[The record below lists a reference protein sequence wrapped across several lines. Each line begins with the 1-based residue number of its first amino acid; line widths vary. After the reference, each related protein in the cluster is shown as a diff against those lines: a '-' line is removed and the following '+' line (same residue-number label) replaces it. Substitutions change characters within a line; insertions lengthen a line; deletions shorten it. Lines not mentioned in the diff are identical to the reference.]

1 MCNLCSSQSSNFDQ
15 IVSSSVI
22 SNNDQDSINASE
34 NSLIN
39 SIDWTSYTAPTE
51 ISVGFVSGGYS
62 FDDFYG
68 SKSTVAWYDYE
79 IAASQNAF
87 QAFENV
93 ANVSFSFSENDIS
106 ASNVGEIDF
115 AMVLS
120 NIGALGYWGVGG
132 SAANGDPT
140 LNDVAMPL
148 DGWGVINYN
157 GYGWTQSGLEQGG
170 YGYITLIHEI
180 GHGMGLAHPHDN
192 GGGSSVMNGVSSPFG
207 DFGDQALN
215 QGIYTTM
222 SYNDG
227 WDAPGIGTSSDPNY
241 GFQGTLMAL
250 DIAMLQQKYG
260 ANTAYRTGNDLYT
273 LPSANQSGTFYQC
286 LWDAGGQDSI
296 QVDGSV
302 TADAVIDLRAA
313 TLQYESGGG
322 GFVSYVEGIHGG
334 TTIAYGVVIEN
345 ARGGSGNDQITGNSA
360 NNTLYGF
367 NGNDRIDGGDGG
379 DILYG
384 NDGNDTLN
392 GGNGADTLN
401 GGKDNDILNGGEDN
415 DTLKGAKGDDTVNG
429 EAGND
434 KLLGGRGDDTLN
446 AGQGNDVVK
455 GSFGADTIIGGG
467 GRDKMFAGIDNDVDT
482 FVFQSS
488 SNSLKGSQ
496 RDRILQFDSGE
507 DIIDLSAIDADINKD
522 GNQAFSFSGTSAA
535 ANGLWLK
542 DTGRHIRI
550 DCDIDGNKTVDF
562 QILVVRVSSLSLE
575 DFIL

>member
-170 YGYITLIHEI
+170 YG
-180 GHGMGLAHPHDN
+180 
-192 GGGSSVMNGVSSPFG
+192 
-207 DFGDQALN
+207 
-215 QGIYTTM
+215 
-222 SYNDG
+222 
-227 WDAPGIGTSSDPNY
+227 
-241 GFQGTLMAL
+241 
-250 DIAMLQQKYG
+250 
-260 ANTAYRTGNDLYT
+260 
-273 LPSANQSGTFYQC
+273 
-286 LWDAGGQDSI
+286 
-296 QVDGSV
+296 
-302 TADAVIDLRAA
+302 
-313 TLQYESGGG
+313 
-322 GFVSYVEGIHGG
+322 
-334 TTIAYGVVIEN
+334 
-345 ARGGSGNDQITGNSA
+345 
-360 NNTLYGF
+360 
-367 NGNDRIDGGDGG
+367 
-379 DILYG
+379 
-384 NDGNDTLN
+384 
-392 GGNGADTLN
+392 
-401 GGKDNDILNGGEDN
+401 
-415 DTLKGAKGDDTVNG
+415 
-429 EAGND
+429 
-434 KLLGGRGDDTLN
+434 
-446 AGQGNDVVK
+446 
-455 GSFGADTIIGGG
+455 
-467 GRDKMFAGIDNDVDT
+467 
-482 FVFQSS
+482 
-488 SNSLKGSQ
+488 
-496 RDRILQFDSGE
+496 
-507 DIIDLSAIDADINKD
+507 
-522 GNQAFSFSGTSAA
+522 
-535 ANGLWLK
+535 
-542 DTGRHIRI
+542 
-550 DCDIDGNKTVDF
+550 
-562 QILVVRVSSLSLE
+562 
-575 DFIL
+575 